1 MLLKNIIQA
10 FHIAFTK
17 SINLFDYKIIIIIV
31 IIRLY
36 IIINNSILILYTFDF
51 LGNKNINVKI
61 IRDVQGM
68 MITSVK

>member
-10 FHIAFTK
+10 FHTAFTK
-17 SINLFDYKIIIIIV
+17 SINLFDYKIIIV